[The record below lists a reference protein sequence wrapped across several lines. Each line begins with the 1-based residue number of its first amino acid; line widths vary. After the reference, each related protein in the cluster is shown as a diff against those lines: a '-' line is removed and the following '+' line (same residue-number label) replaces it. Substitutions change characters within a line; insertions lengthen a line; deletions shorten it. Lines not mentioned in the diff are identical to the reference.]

1 MREIKFRGKTIL
13 TNEWVYGYFTK
24 LGNSYLIADGKGG
37 FNEVYPSSVGQ
48 FTGLKDKKGTD
59 VYEGD
64 IILPDWDYD
73 DGELPISYRE
83 EFDGYGEP
91 AYKGR
96 PWGTG
101 IWWGWYLGNG
111 ELTDYICKTYELD
124 GYEDGLVVV
133 DGEITG
139 NIFDRNN

>member
-13 TNEWVYGYFTK
+13 TKEWVYGYFTK

-37 FNEVYPSSVGQ
+37 FNEVYPDSVGQ
-48 FTGLKDKKGTD
+48 FTGLKDKKGRD

-64 IILPDWDYD
+64 IVLPDWDYD
-73 DGELPISYRE
+73 DGVLPVSYRE

-91 AYKGR
+91 
-96 PWGTG
+96 WGIG
-101 IWWGWYLGNG
+101 VYWGWYLGNS
-111 ELTDYICKTYELD
+111 ELSNYICKTYVLD
-124 GYEDGLVVV
+124 GYKDGLVVI

-139 NIFDRNN
+139 NIYDKN

>member
-24 LGNSYLIADGKGG
+24 LGNSYLIDNGEGS
-37 FNEVYPSSVGQ
+37 FNEVYPDSVGQ

-59 VYEGD
+59 IYEGD

-73 DGELPISYRE
+73 DGELPVQYRE
-83 EFDGYGEP
+83 EFDGYDKP
-91 AYKGR
+91 AYRRGPGVR
-96 PWGTG
+96 
-101 IWWGWYLGNG
+101 WGWYLGNSN
-111 ELTDYICKTYELD
+111 LKDYICKTYVLE

-133 DGEITG
+133 DGVITG
-139 NIFDRNN
+139 NIYDKN

>member
-24 LGNSYLIADGKGG
+24 LGSSYLIDNGEGG
-37 FNEVYPSSVGQ
+37 FNEVYPDSVGQ

-64 IILPDWDYD
+64 IILPGWDYD
-73 DGELPISYRE
+73 DGELPVSYRE
-83 EFDGYGEP
+83 NFIGDGELY
-91 AYKGR
+91 
-96 PWGTG
+96 
-101 IWWGWYLGNG
+101 WGWYLGNNK
-111 ELTDYICKTYELD
+111 LIHYICKTYVLE

-133 DGEITG
+133 DGVITG
-139 NIFDRNN
+139 NIYDKN